1 MIFGIPLFAT
11 TLVGLVACI
20 GIIAAWVAAVQ
31 VRNDGKD
38 LDKLRSL
45 EADKAAW
52 RDLFKTPPK
61 DWLGQRGLPLD
72 SHVGDLISAVRGGW
86 MANRLPTPA
95 ELHATIVRRERL
107 RGSAR
112 LSGGIAAFLLVC
124 GIAGTLTSIHP
135 ILKIFQ
141 IGIHADGSVEEAQDS
156 AKRVTGMI
164 NSLGDAFMPSL
175 VALVGTVLIAVCRG
189 VYDRKANRLAS
200 QLDRFAVDELFGKF
214 RSQTVGEQFEA
225 IKEDLNRVAERLLL
239 RDEAFSRSI
248 ESLNE
253 AVAAFGKGAPQF
265 RGAVEKMD
273 EVCQRLTS
281 HAEPLFGVLDRT
293 LGGESEFVQSVG
305 NLVQTARTNTAA
317 NEALQQSIAGS
328 ITFMK
333 EAAAV
338 FHASGKAVEDSVGD
352 IPKVINSAFAKGR
365 EGIRAESGQ
374 IQESLKAF
382 NEELA
387 TVPEALKHLQ
397 SEVAAVPGKIDKGFA
412 IGCEGIRSEGEKLQD
427 SLKRFNSDL
436 ARVPEA
442 IAAGSERGVAVMKAA
457 ATDIGAHAV
466 SQINEA
472 AGKAGDLFVQPL
484 GQLRAVSLEL
494 RENGQEAERK
504 IGEAAGHARQE
515 FSKEIGAVVVKMGAT
530 KQQLEEITQ
539 KWVSVKPRENILK
552 RMWAGIRRRKAGPVD
567 QT

>member
-1 MIFGIPLFAT
+1 M
-11 TLVGLVACI
+11 
-20 GIIAAWVAAVQ
+20 
-31 VRNDGKD
+31 
-38 LDKLRSL
+38 
-45 EADKAAW
+45 
-52 RDLFKTPPK
+52 
-61 DWLGQRGLPLD
+61 
-72 SHVGDLISAVRGGW
+72 
-86 MANRLPTPA
+86 
-95 ELHATIVRRERL
+95 
-107 RGSAR
+107 
-112 LSGGIAAFLLVC
+112 
-124 GIAGTLTSIHP
+124 
-135 ILKIFQ
+135 
-141 IGIHADGSVEEAQDS
+141 
-156 AKRVTGMI
+156 
-164 NSLGDAFMPSL
+164 
-175 VALVGTVLIAVCRG
+175 
-189 VYDRKANRLAS
+189 
-200 QLDRFAVDELFGKF
+200 
-214 RSQTVGEQFEA
+214 
-225 IKEDLNRVAERLLL
+225 
-239 RDEAFSRSI
+239 
-248 ESLNE
+248 
-253 AVAAFGKGAPQF
+253 
-265 RGAVEKMD
+265 
-273 EVCQRLTS
+273 
-281 HAEPLFGVLDRT
+281 
-293 LGGESEFVQSVG
+293 
-305 NLVQTARTNTAA
+305 
-317 NEALQQSIAGS
+317 
-328 ITFMK
+328 
-333 EAAAV
+333 
-338 FHASGKAVEDSVGD
+338 
-352 IPKVINSAFAKGR
+352 
-365 EGIRAESGQ
+365 
-374 IQESLKAF
+374 KAF